1 MIECEHCFHW
11 CHSKC
16 IGISQPVAKNY
27 PFICP
32 YCTSSLL
39 QEVSSLRSKVS
50 SLTSEIAVLQ
60 SQLSSAS
67 QTSQSFHSRK
77 NQSRHPHSNSLDRRF
92 NLVVFGIGEQVS
104 GTPRATRLR
113 EDSTE
118 VSSILSPLLP
128 SFSDHSVRDCFWL
141 GKYSSNRSRP
151 LLVSMTRTCDVA
163 TILSNKSSLA
173 DRPHIR
179 ISSDLP
185 LHLRKS
191 RSILMK
197 ARYDLIRSGVER
209 KSIRLSTDSI
219 YVDKVKH
226 GSVVDNEF
234 KCVFRL
240 LRSRQWMLLWVMIL
254 PPATV
259 LLPLVPLPVLHLL
272 LVKYLPQAIDVQPAC
287 GMLEVW
293 VTN

>member
-1 MIECEHCFHW
+1 
-11 CHSKC
+11 
-16 IGISQPVAKNY
+16 
-27 PFICP
+27 
-32 YCTSSLL
+32 
-39 QEVSSLRSKVS
+39 
-50 SLTSEIAVLQ
+50 
-60 SQLSSAS
+60 
-67 QTSQSFHSRK
+67 
-77 NQSRHPHSNSLDRRF
+77 
-92 NLVVFGIGEQVS
+92 
-104 GTPRATRLR
+104 
-113 EDSTE
+113 
-118 VSSILSPLLP
+118 
-128 SFSDHSVRDCFWL
+128 
-141 GKYSSNRSRP
+141 
-151 LLVSMTRTCDVA
+151 MTCTCDVA

-197 ARYDLIRSGVER
+197 ARYDLIRSGVEH

-234 KCVFRL
+234 KCVFLL

-254 PPATV
+254 PPAAV
-259 LLPLVPLPVLHLL
+259 LLPLVPLPILHLL
-272 LVKYLPQAIDVQPAC
+272 LVKYLPQVIDVQPAC